1 MSKRG
6 FMAFKILSKIADFEG
21 KWIVRVQ
28 ISASDSIVLI
38 ANEDP
43 VDENTFFDELKSYL
57 MLPPEQINWVLRED
71 DLPNS
76 DLPDG

>member
-1 MSKRG
+1 MCKRG

-43 VDENTFFDELKSYL
+43 VDETTFFDELKSYL
-57 MLPPEQINWVLRED
+57 MLPPE
-71 DLPNS
+71 
-76 DLPDG
+76 